1 VDVFVG
7 VFSVDA
13 AYERRHLI
21 RSTYLRHSRPIDPY
35 TGRPGNNVQVKFILG
50 RPRKH
55 HARRVALE
63 METYNDIVVLD
74 VRENMNQGKTH
85 TFFRWAN
92 ENATVPVYYKQA
104 PGKKYGAL
112 DPSASDSSTERYSL
126 AFKKADYV
134 VKADDDAFL
143 ILSELERHLRV
154 APRNNMYW
162 GCE

>member
-1 VDVFVG
+1 
-7 VFSVDA
+7 
-13 AYERRHLI
+13 
-21 RSTYLRHSRPIDPY
+21 
-35 TGRPGNNVQVKFILG
+35 
-50 RPRKH
+50 
-55 HARRVALE
+55 

-74 VRENMNQGKTH
+74 IRENMNQGKTH

-104 PGKKYGAL
+104 SGKKYGAL
-112 DPSASDSSTERYSL
+112 DPSTSETGVERYSL

-143 ILSELERHLRV
+143 VLSELERHLRV